1 MNDAEIE
8 LLLYRIFSGKLLFS
22 YKNERYELR
31 SPDIN
36 IRYESQLLYDSI
48 INDEKYN
55 DWLREDNLERI
66 LISLGLWTMDT
77 KTILKSLEKRVDD
90 NKVVLFQERALKDKT
105 KTNRKNLNTH
115 NQQINSI
122 LKKKH
127 EMFSHT
133 LEGYASSIKNEFI
146 ICNTLYKNNERV
158 FDKDIANDENS
169 YTLFNNMINEI
180 NNYMIDTSQF
190 KALARSSLWK
200 MYWNCNKSSV
210 FDGPISQW
218 TFDQR
223 TLVSISRMYDNVSEH
238 PDCPE
243 EEVINDDDM
252 LDGWMILERR
262 KIESKKKQQKIDN
275 LNPKLQKAQEV
286 FLMASNQEERQEVL
300 SLNSSESLRKLQQR
314 SNFLDKEG
322 SATDV
327 QLPDIQMDLRA
338 KSVEMARQQRRK

>member
-105 KTNRKNLNTH
+105 KTNRKTLNTT

-169 YTLFNNMINEI
+169 YTLFNNLINEI

-243 EEVINDDDM
+243 EEAINDDDM

>member
-105 KTNRKNLNTH
+105 KTNRKTLNTT

-169 YTLFNNMINEI
+169 YTLFNNLINEI

-210 FDGPISQW
+210 FDCPISQW

-243 EEVINDDDM
+243 EEAINDDDM